1 MKDLFRIVGIII
13 SIAVMLASCG
23 GSDSTSSSGAA
34 VTTFAGKAGSSGSAD
49 GTGTAALFNS
59 PSAITTDGTNLY
71 VTDSGN
77 NTIRKIV
84 IATGAVAIFSGS
96 ASGDSGSTDGIGT
109 AALFNRPSGI
119 TTDGTN
125 LYVTDSGNHIIRKI
139 VIATGEVT
147 TLAGTAG
154 SSGSVDGTGTGA
166 LFNNPLGV
174 ASDINDVYVADSGNN
189 TIRKIV
195 IATGEV
201 TTLAGT
207 AGSSGSADGTGTAAF
222 FNNPADIA
230 SDGTNLYIADSGN
243 NTIRKIVIATGE
255 VTTLA
260 GTAGSPGSA
269 DGTGTGALFNNPLG
283 VASDVNDVYVTDSGN
298 NTIRKIVIAT
308 GAVTTLA
315 GTAGSSGS
323 IDGTGTAALFNNP
336 ADIAYDG
343 TNLYVAD
350 SGNHTIRKIVIAT
363 GEVTTLAGTAGSFGS
378 ANGTGAAALFNN
390 PLGIATDRTNLYI
403 ADSGNN
409 TIRKIVIA
417 TGVVTTF
424 AGKAGSSGSADG
436 TGTAALFNNP
446 VGVATVGA
454 VLYVGDTGNNTI
466 RKIN

>member
-1 MKDLFRIVGIII
+1 VKDLFRLAGIII
-13 SIAVMLASCG
+13 SIAAMLASCG
-23 GSDSTSSSGAA
+23 GSDSTSSSGAT
-34 VTTFAGKAGSSGSAD
+34 VTTFAGKAGTSGSTD
-49 GTGTAALFNS
+49 DTGTAALFNS
-59 PSAITTDGTNLY
+59 PSAITSDGTNLY
-71 VTDSGN
+71 VADSGN
-77 NTIRKIV
+77 HTIRKIV
-84 IATGAVAIFSGS
+84 IAKGTVTTFAGTAGTSGS
-96 ASGDSGSTDGIGT
+96 SDGTGT
-109 AALFNRPSGI
+109 AALFNSPSGI

-125 LYVTDSGNHIIRKI
+125 LYVADSGNNTIRKI

-154 SSGSVDGTGTGA
+154 TSGSVNGTGTVA

-174 ASDINDVYVADSGNN
+174 ASDVNDVYVADSGNN

-207 AGSSGSADGTGTAAF
+207 AGSSGSSDGTGTAAL

-260 GTAGSPGSA
+260 GTAGTSGSVN
-269 DGTGTGALFNNPLG
+269 GTGT
-283 VASDVNDVYVTDSGN
+283 
-298 NTIRKIVIAT
+298 
-308 GAVTTLA
+308 
-315 GTAGSSGS
+315 
-323 IDGTGTAALFNNP
+323 
-336 ADIAYDG
+336 
-343 TNLYVAD
+343 
-350 SGNHTIRKIVIAT
+350 
-363 GEVTTLAGTAGSFGS
+363 
-378 ANGTGAAALFNN
+378 AALFNN

-417 TGVVTTF
+417 KGTVTTF
-424 AGKAGSSGSADG
+424 AGKAGSSGSTDDM
-436 TGTAALFNNP
+436 GTAALFNNP

-454 VLYVGDTGNNTI
+454 ILYVGDTGNNTI
-466 RKIN
+466 RKIT